1 MGFLERLIDR
11 TLDASVIGG
20 YSRIGYALRSRSWKS
35 IPSGA
40 LQGRT
45 VVVTGPTSGLG
56 LATVEAVRSLG
67 ADLVLVGRSA
77 ERLEVLRGKLALHA
91 GGGLRV
97 VVADMGDLDAV
108 ESAARSLRSI
118 GKIDAL
124 IHNAGSLTKDRLE
137 SPQGI
142 ESTIATHVLGPHRL
156 TASLLDVLS
165 GGRVITVSSGGMYTA
180 SLPKVS
186 AGRTPEMSPDRY
198 DGTKQYAV
206 AKRMQVTLNEMWA
219 ERVRGVA
226 FHAMHPG
233 WADTPGVRSSLP
245 GFARV
250 TAPVLRTADEGADTI
265 VWLAAA
271 EDSELGASGGFW
283 CDRERR
289 PIHRLATTRRSDS
302 QSARLALWHW
312 VAEKSGA
319 TAP

>member
-1 MGFLERLIDR
+1 MGLFERLIDR
-11 TLDASVIGG
+11 TLDASVVGG
-20 YSRIGYALRSRSWKS
+20 YSRIGYALRSRFWKP
-35 IPSGA
+35 IPAGA
-40 LQGRT
+40 LNGRT

-56 LATVEAVRSLG
+56 LATAKGVRSLG
-67 ADLVLVGRSA
+67 ADLVLVGRSV
-77 ERLEVLRGKLALHA
+77 ERLEALREELSRHA
-91 GGGLRV
+91 GGDLRV

-108 ESAARSLRSI
+108 ESAAKSLRAL
-118 GKIDAL
+118 GKIDVL
-124 IHNAGSLTKDRLE
+124 VHNAGSLTKKRAE

-156 TASLLDVLS
+156 TASVLDVLA
-165 GGRVITVSSGGMYTA
+165 GGRVITVSSGGMYT
-180 SLPKVS
+180 SPLPKVS
-186 AGRTPEMSPDRY
+186 AGRSPEMALDGY

-233 WADTPGVRSSLP
+233 WADTPGVRTSLP

-271 EDSELGASGGFW
+271 EDSDLGASGGFW

-302 QSARLALWHW
+302 PSARIALWQW

-319 TAP
+319 TEP